1 MSEMTPIDGG
11 EELSETPPAVGGG
24 GRGLPAGQK
33 LPRRRVRGVMGD
45 QLQPSPEDIIPE
57 LPGAGPAGIQTAQ
70 GAVASSFGYTGQNLV
85 DGSGTIV
92 RGQYV
97 VGGDND
103 EAYAELAK
111 MGSNRFAFL
120 NALAAL
126 GIYNGPSPTGY
137 ASKDLSA
144 VRQAMM
150 TANAEG
156 VTLDVVLPLIATK
169 YGSGGGGRAA
179 RVRTTPAQDLRE
191 VFKQV
196 SLNVLG
202 RVLPDSEI
210 ERFVRSYKSQQVS
223 EAMGG
228 EQAPSVQVAAQSQ
241 IEQAQGD
248 EATAMGVLQLAN
260 VFDQAIK
267 GLA

>member
-1 MSEMTPIDGG
+1 MSMTAPVGG
-11 EELSETPPAVGGG
+11 DTGISEEPPPVGGG
-24 GRGLPAGQK
+24 GKVLPAGQK
-33 LPRRRVRGVMGD
+33 LPQRRVRGVAGE
-45 QLQPSPEDIIPE
+45 QLQPTTADIIPE
-57 LPGAGPAGIQTAQ
+57 MPGAGPAGIETPQ
-70 GAVASSFGYTGQNLV
+70 GSLPSSFGYTGQNLV
-85 DGSGTIV
+85 DGSGVIV
-92 RGQYV
+92 RAPYV

-111 MGSNRFAFL
+111 MGKDRFGFL
-120 NALAAL
+120 NALASL
-126 GIYNGPSPTGY
+126 GIYSGPSTTGY

-169 YGSGGGGRAA
+169 YGARGGGGGA
-179 RVRTTPAQDLRE
+179 RVRTTPSQDLRE

-202 RVLPDSEI
+202 RALPDVEI
-210 ERFVRSYKSQQVS
+210 ERFVRSYQSQQTA

-228 EQAPSVQVAAQSQ
+228 AAAPSVQVAAQAQ
-241 IEQAQGD
+241 IEQVQGD
-248 EATAMGVLQLAN
+248 EATAVGMLQLAN
-260 VFDQAIK
+260 LFDQTIK